1 MRILI
6 YFDRFAKTGAQLNH
20 GIQLTPDGKTLFA
33 STVDKVFSWSYD
45 ATQKKTMSEPLIW
58 VEGMRNSD
66 HTTRTLLL
74 SKQAPGQL
82 LVSRGSGSN
91 LDYRTLDINS
101 GISQIRAFDVSSPPK
116 KYKYTDGKVIGWGL
130 RNSIGIDEHP
140 ITGGIWSNENGSDDM
155 KRDGKDIHE
164 TSPGNYTMLKFSD
177 IMSIFL
183 ISFLLPFRGGN
194 QFPWLS
200 QWNSVCRTWS

>member
-1 MRILI
+1 
-6 YFDRFAKTGAQLNH
+6 LNH

-33 STVDKVFSWSYD
+33 STVDKVFSWPYD
-45 ATQKKTMSEPLIW
+45 AKQKKTTSAPVTW

-74 SKQAPGQL
+74 SKKAPGQL
-82 LVSRGSGSN
+82 LVSRGSSSN
-91 LDYRTLDINS
+91 IDYQALNINS
-101 GISQIRAFDVSSPPK
+101 GISQIRAFDVSGSPK

-140 ITGGIWSNENGSDDM
+140 VTGGIWSNENGSDDM

-164 TSPGNYTMLKFSD
+164 TSPGNYSNLNLSAS
-177 IMSIFL
+177 MSIF
-183 ISFLLPFRGGN
+183 
-194 QFPWLS
+194 
-200 QWNSVCRTWS
+200 